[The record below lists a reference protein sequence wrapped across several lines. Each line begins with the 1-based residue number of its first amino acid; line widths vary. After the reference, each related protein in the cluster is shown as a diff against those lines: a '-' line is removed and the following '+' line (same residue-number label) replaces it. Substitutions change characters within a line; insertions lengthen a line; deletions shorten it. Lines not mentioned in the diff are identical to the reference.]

1 LTSPSPIKT
10 NLLPPP
16 SDEEYAALKESIA
29 KHGFWDSNPV
39 VVDENGDILDGHTRA
54 RACHELGVPFKTVTR
69 KGLSDWEKIEYA
81 VQSNLARRQLT
92 PAQRRPLLKRLAELH
107 DKELKAQAEVA
118 RKAGNAKGGKVKSG
132 RVASETGLDEPTQ
145 EARSRTAAADA
156 SQTRFDE
163 PVVQGAPPKAD
174 RLETLGKMVGVSRA
188 TVARDEQILGRMEKI
203 EVEAQR
209 QNRDDVIRLLNGS
222 RPNLDELE
230 RAVGLR
236 APLPTAEK
244 PDADRLGWV
253 SNLAQALNT
262 LAPALSDE
270 EADAL
275 YDKLASQDTA
285 SIQLGQ
291 LRGAV
296 AAARKRAG
304 A

>member
-1 LTSPSPIKT
+1 MTPAIKT

-54 RACHELGVPFKTVTR
+54 RACHELGVTYKTIVR

-107 DKELKAQAEVA
+107 EKELKAQAA
-118 RKAGNAKGGKVKSG
+118 AAKKAGNAKGGRSS
-132 RVASETGLDEPTQ
+132 RVQRETELDGPTA

-156 SQTRFDE
+156 SVTRFDE
-163 PVVQGAPPKAD
+163 PVVPVPKAD

-188 TVARDEQILGRMEKI
+188 TVARDEQILARMEKI

-209 QNRDDVIRLLNGS
+209 QNRDDVIRLLNGT

-236 APLPTAEK
+236 APLPEI
-244 PDADRLGWV
+244 PDAPSADRLGWV
-253 SNLAQALNT
+253 ANLAQALNN
-262 LAPALSDE
+262 LAPGITDE
-270 EADAL
+270 EADVL
-275 YDKLASQDTA
+275 YSKLADQTGA

-291 LRGAV
+291 LRGKV
-296 AAARKRAG
+296 AEARARAG
-304 A
+304 R